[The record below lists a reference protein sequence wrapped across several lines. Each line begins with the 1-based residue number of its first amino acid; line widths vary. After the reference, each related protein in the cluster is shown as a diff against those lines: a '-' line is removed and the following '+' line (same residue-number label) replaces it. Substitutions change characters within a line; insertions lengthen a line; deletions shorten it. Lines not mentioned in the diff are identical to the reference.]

1 MRISAALERGAV
13 FDRRRYLRHAV
24 QIGGGLSA
32 NIRPAL
38 RILVTDLSV
47 GGCGIELDVELEIGG
62 RVWLKLPGLE
72 SLPARVAWADD
83 RRAGL
88 AFDNP
93 LHPAVVEHVIHGAT
107 GGDA

>member
-13 FDRRRYLRHAV
+13 FDRRRYMRHAV

-47 GGCGIELDVELEIGG
+47 GGCGIELDVELETGG

-72 SLPARVAWADD
+72 SLPARVAWTADG
-83 RRAGL
+83 RAGL
-88 AFDNP
+88 EFDHP
-93 LHPAVVEHVIHGAT
+93 LHPAVVEHVIQGA
-107 GGDA
+107 GDS